1 MAKRDVRQ
9 NLYDDHT
16 AAAIHAVSL
25 TDELFAR
32 RGLFARYP

>member
-16 AAAIHAVSL
+16 AAAIHAVSH
-25 TDELFAR
+25 ESEAFAG
-32 RGLFARYP
+32 RGLSERPP